1 MKKLK
6 VLSFGLVATVAA
18 CASAAASSSAWYE
31 SQGGRVRLVT
41 SGAADPSG
49 RIQGALEISLKPGW
63 KTYWRDPGDSG
74 VPPQIDVAA
83 SRNVANVELSFPA
96 PQRHDD
102 GYGQW
107 AGYDR
112 SVALPAVFT
121 LKSPGDSAAIEAHIF
136 LGICETICIPVQ
148 TTLSL
153 DPGSDP
159 GNAADTET
167 VQAAFAALPQAERSD
182 FRAVPL
188 ADDHETL
195 NVEIVSPG
203 APDAVDFFV
212 AGGQDYMFGPP
223 QRKQQDGK
231 VLFSVPILGRPD
243 SAPAGDGLHYTVTGP
258 AGAVQGLLPYP

>member
-6 VLSFGLVATVAA
+6 VLPLSLFFVATA
-18 CASAAASSSAWYE
+18 CGSVSASSSAWYE
-31 SQGGRVRLVT
+31 AQGGRIRLVT
-41 SGAADPSG
+41 SGTPDPSG
-49 RIQGALEISLKPGW
+49 RIQGALEIALKPGW

-74 VPPQIDVAA
+74 VPPQIDVDA
-83 SRNVANVELSFPA
+83 SRNVAGVELSFPP

-112 SVALPAVFT
+112 SVALPATFT
-121 LKSPGDSAAIEAHIF
+121 LKSPGDSAAIEAHVF

-153 DPGSDP
+153 DPASDP
-159 GNAADTET
+159 GNADDAEF
-167 VQAAFAALPQAERSD
+167 VKAAFAALPKAERSD

-188 ADDHETL
+188 AGDHETL
-195 NVEIVSPG
+195 NVEVLSPG
-203 APDAVDFFV
+203 APHAVDFFI

-223 QRKQQDGK
+223 ERKQQNGK
-231 VLFSVPILGRPD
+231 VLFSVPILDRPD
-243 SAPAGDGLHYTVTGP
+243 DVPAGPGLHYTATGSS
-258 AGAVQGLLPYP
+258 GAVEGLLPYP